1 VSAIARGIEQ
11 IDATYQQI
19 TPDAI
24 ATLMP
29 RMYKY
34 APECNDR
41 LLLRAL
47 KLYDALAGLNYIF
60 SI

>member
-1 VSAIARGIEQ
+1 MPATARGIEQ

-19 TPDAI
+19 TPNTI

-29 RMYKY
+29 RMRKS

-41 LLLRAL
+41 LLLRSTQT
-47 KLYDALAGLNYIF
+47 I
-60 SI
+60 